1 MSCKPVAQSSA
12 TGVGYVAIGD
22 RYARANSPPR
32 PAGSAP
38 LHTTVADFKHLPD
51 AILPEHLL
59 KHAATHDLHLLTQ
72 LQVTVLTRTQYFKSE
87 FLPSVQQLYALH
99 SAETVATLLHMMD
112 EIKSLSESDRGFTSM
127 LGTVAFVPCAP
138 GAVPAGGAAAP
149 VRKLCKACELFDP
162 TDAELVTLLD
172 PQFFPD
178 TSLFPLLQRPELLAL
193 LRSVGLQSSLNWPT
207 IVACAR

>member
-1 MSCKPVAQSSA
+1 
-12 TGVGYVAIGD
+12 
-22 RYARANSPPR
+22 
-32 PAGSAP
+32 
-38 LHTTVADFKHLPD
+38 VADFKHLPD

-59 KHAATHDLHLLTQ
+59 KHASTSDLHLMTQ

-87 FLPSVQQLYALH
+87 FLPSVQQLYAAH
-99 SAETVATLLHMMD
+99 PAETVATLLHMMD
-112 EIKSLSESDRGFTSM
+112 EIKSLSESDRGFTAM
-127 LGTVAFVPCAP
+127 LGTVAFIPS
-138 GAVPAGGAAAP
+138 AAP
-149 VRKLCKACELFDP
+149 AAPAAGAKPANSAGVALAGKLCKACELFDP

-178 TSLFPLLQRPELLAL
+178 TTLFPLLQRPELLAL